1 MKTSPSLLNPTLLGV
16 ALFALGLPLLIVSGC
31 TAKPAQASKT
41 THAYPAPYVVSAPEV
56 MQQNAAAARTREL
69 VRAGKTPAEA
79 HRIAEKEF
87 PPVVDSVESAES
99 AEYYRWKQQQVAQ
112 TKFEGELDKIKRKP

>member
-1 MKTSPSLLNPTLLGV
+1 MKTGPSLLNPTLRVV
-16 ALFALGLPLLIVSGC
+16 ALFALGMPLLIVSGC

-41 THAYPAPYVVSAPEV
+41 THAYPAPYVVGAAEV

-69 VRAGKTPAEA
+69 VRSGKAPAEA
-79 HRIAEKEF
+79 RRIAEKEF
-87 PPVVDSVESAES
+87 PPVVNSIESAES

-112 TKFEGELDKIKRKP
+112 SKFEGELDKMNGKP